1 MGIKVLMQKSDQGEV
16 SLYDRRDK
24 FIASYKNGKWTKAL
38 LFDSYEL
45 EEFSLIEDE
54 QEIEAV
60 LSEARAALGC
70 PLEHA

>member
-1 MGIKVLMQKSDQGEV
+1 MGIDVLLQKSDQGEV

-24 FIASYKNGKWTKAL
+24 FIASFKNGKWTKAL
-38 LFDSYEL
+38 LFDNYEL

-54 QEIEAV
+54 KEIEAV

-70 PLEHA
+70 PLEQA

>member
-1 MGIKVLMQKSDQGEV
+1 MGINVLLQKSDQGEV

-24 FIASYKNGKWTKAL
+24 FIASFKNGKWTKAL
-38 LFDSYEL
+38 LFDNYEL

-70 PLEHA
+70 PLEQA

>member
-1 MGIKVLMQKSDQGEV
+1 MSIKVLLQKSDQGEV

-24 FIASYKNGKWTKAL
+24 FIASFKNGKWTKAL

-45 EEFSLIEDE
+45 EEFNQIEDN

-60 LSEARAALGC
+60 LSEARAVLGC
-70 PLEHA
+70 PLEQE